1 MIKRIVQNDQSQKN
15 GEIGEILR
23 RPHKKKREKKSR
35 LRAFARTWAK
45 NPEKQVKRDKLEL
58 LGWQEL
64 LDGKNIEKQIKRDK
78 LERLRWQEILD
89 EKNIEKQVKRDK
101 LELLRWQEIL
111 EGKSKQW
118 NMLRKTKKGG

>member
-1 MIKRIVQNDQSQKN
+1 M
-15 GEIGEILR
+15 
-23 RPHKKKREKKSR
+23 
-35 LRAFARTWAK
+35 
-45 NPEKQVKRDKLEL
+45 DKLEL
-58 LGWQEL
+58 L
-64 LDGKNIEKQIKRDK
+64 K
-78 LERLRWQEILD
+78 WQEILD